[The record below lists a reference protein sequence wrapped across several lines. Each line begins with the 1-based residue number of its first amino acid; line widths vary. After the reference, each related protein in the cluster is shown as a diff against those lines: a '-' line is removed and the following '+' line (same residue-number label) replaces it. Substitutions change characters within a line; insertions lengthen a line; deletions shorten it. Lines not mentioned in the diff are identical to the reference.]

1 MFQKLRHF
9 YQVMITKH
17 LSERN
22 FLILAILWTIGVT
35 VASLASLKNMP
46 AISIPGNDKT
56 AHFVFYFVFFVLWYF
71 GLKRFIKYNKFDVI
85 LVLITLF
92 YGICMEFLQAQIT
105 SNRQADFYDVLA
117 NSFGTFSG
125 FLTILFYTRIRKLK

>member
-1 MFQKLRHF
+1 
-9 YQVMITKH
+9 MITKH

-117 NSFGTFSG
+117 NSLGTLSG
-125 FLTILFYTRIRKLK
+125 FFTIWLYIKIRKLN

>member
-9 YQVMITKH
+9 YQVKITKH

-35 VASLASLKNMP
+35 VASLASLNNLP
-46 AISIPGNDKT
+46 SVSIPGNDKT

-71 GLKRFIKYNKFDVI
+71 GLQHYLKLKRVQ
-85 LVLITLF
+85 LIHL
-92 YGICMEFLQAQIT
+92 EHSQVFLQYCFIQE
-105 SNRQADFYDVLA
+105 
-117 NSFGTFSG
+117 
-125 FLTILFYTRIRKLK
+125 

>member
-9 YQVMITKH
+9 YQVKITKY

-71 GLKRFIKYNKFDVI
+71 GLKRFVKYHGFDLI

-92 YGICMEFLQAQIT
+92 YGICMEFFQAKLT
-105 SNRQADFYDVLA
+105 ANRQADFYDVLA
-117 NSFGTFSG
+117 NSIGTLTG
-125 FLTILFYTRIRKLK
+125 FFIILLYTRIRKLK